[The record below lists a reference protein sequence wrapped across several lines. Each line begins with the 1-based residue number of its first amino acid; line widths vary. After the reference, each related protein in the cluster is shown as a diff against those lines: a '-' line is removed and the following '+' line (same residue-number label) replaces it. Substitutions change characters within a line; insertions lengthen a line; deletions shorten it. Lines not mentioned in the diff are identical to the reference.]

1 MKIELNES
9 RPSIELSQAVQL
21 DADLVS
27 VPSPESPGVI
37 VAQIIPPPV
46 DGRLQTDDG
55 RVQIVEDPAA
65 LAAAI
70 NAQAVV
76 PRIDIDHESEPQS
89 RAYRGSTQARGWVRN
104 ARVNEAGGIS
114 AELDLHPETV
124 DLLARDRYRWLSPGL
139 FMESDRR
146 VAGLSSLALTNRPN
160 LQELRVSLHDADLD
174 TRETE
179 LDTRAAELDAR
190 EADLER
196 QDQERVTTALDAAV
210 EAGDI
215 TRETVEY
222 HRAAIGTHETVDAG
236 LAAFRAATPRLL
248 SNADRRTAPAGAP
261 RRQGGAAKVSV
272 SVPVGFKPPTDARR
286 ELAGRIQAHASQRG
300 ISFREAAV
308 VLAREEGR

>member
-1 MKIELNES
+1 M
-9 RPSIELSQAVQL
+9 
-21 DADLVS
+21 
-27 VPSPESPGVI
+27 
-37 VAQIIPPPV
+37 
-46 DGRLQTDDG
+46 
-55 RVQIVEDPAA
+55 
-65 LAAAI
+65 
-70 NAQAVV
+70 
-76 PRIDIDHESEPQS
+76 
-89 RAYRGSTQARGWVRN
+89 
-104 ARVNEAGGIS
+104 
-114 AELDLHPETV
+114 HPETV

-261 RRQGGAAKVSV
+261 RRQGVRRRCRCRFRWASSRPRTPGASWPGASR
-272 SVPVGFKPPTDARR
+272 PTPASAASRSARR
-286 ELAGRIQAHASQRG
+286 RWCSRERRDVNQSWLESLRQR
-300 ISFREAAV
+300 
-308 VLAREEGR
+308 